1 MRTYDEDEVQK
12 IINNVVK
19 IFDNTKGI
27 RERGIYLTA
36 NICPDCIDE
45 EGAML
50 LMVDIRTGDGLLD
63 VLSPLR
69 QKIRISE
76 LLENKTKNNII
87 TNEYA
92 DDDDSLD
99 YCLDYLKR
107 VGIIK
112 EKEK

>member
-1 MRTYDEDEVQK
+1 MRTYDEYEVQQ
-12 IINNVVK
+12 IINKVVK
-19 IFDNTKGI
+19 ILDKTKGV

-36 NICPDCIDE
+36 NICIDKE
-45 EGAML
+45 DAIL
-50 LMVDIRTGDGLLD
+50 LMVDIRTGSGLLD
-63 VLSPLR
+63 VLSPLH

-76 LLENKTKNNII
+76 LLEKETKDIII
-87 TNEYA
+87 TNEYS
-92 DDDDSLD
+92 DDDDNLD

>member
-1 MRTYDEDEVQK
+1 MRMYSEFEVTQ
-12 IINNVVK
+12 IINKVAK

-36 NICPDCIDE
+36 NICIDE
-45 EGAML
+45 EGAIL
-50 LMVDIRTGDGLLD
+50 LMVDIRTGNGLFD
-63 VLSPLR
+63 VLSPLC

-76 LLENKTKNNII
+76 LLEKETKDII
-87 TNEYA
+87 TNEYV

-107 VGIIK
+107 VKIIK